1 MSRSQADLLA
11 LKAEL
16 TNDPNG
22 LQLVAPPAIDDVG
35 NAAKLN
41 EILEAQQVDRKAIP
55 VNELAQ
61 QIDRA
66 EFNALSAADRQWLSL
81 IMQTGSIDIND
92 TGQVKQGLLDC
103 FAAETETRTGMASKL
118 TEAVNRIEQLYR
130 QGLLEVGGY
139 VSPSDIANARQ
150 AT

>member
-1 MSRSQADLLA
+1 MLD
-11 LKAEL
+11 
-16 TNDPNG
+16 
-22 LQLVAPPAIDDVG
+22 
-35 NAAKLN
+35 
-41 EILEAQQVDRKAIP
+41 AQQVDRKAIP

-103 FAAETETRTGMASKL
+103 FAAGTETRTGMASKL
-118 TEAVNRIEQLYR
+118 TEAVNRIEQMYR
-130 QGLLEVGGY
+130 SGLLEVGGY
-139 VSPSDIANARQ
+139 VTPSDIANARQ

>member
-16 TNDPNG
+16 TNDPNSLG
-22 LQLVAPPAIDDVG
+22 LVAPPAIDDVG
-35 NAAKLN
+35 NADKLN

-55 VNELAQ
+55 VNELTQ
-61 QIDRA
+61 QVDRA
-66 EFNALSAADRQWLSL
+66 EFGAASVADRQWLL
-81 IMQTGSIDIND
+81 MQMQTGSLDIND
-92 TGQVKQGLLDC
+92 TGQVKQGLLAM
-103 FAAETETRTGMASKL
+103 FADGTETRQGMASKL
-118 TEAVNRIEQLYR
+118 TEAVNRIEQMYR

-139 VSPSDIANARQ
+139 VTPSDIANARQ